1 MCRHFV
7 LNGNRWIVD
16 IARQR
21 EGRGSCAQLSG
32 GYPLLSP
39 QLPKKGAGDENSP

>member
-1 MCRHFV
+1 MCHQFV
-7 LNGNRWIVD
+7 RNGNKWIVD

-21 EGRGSCAQLSG
+21 EGSGAQLSG

>member
-1 MCRHFV
+1 MCHQFV
-7 LNGNRWIVD
+7 RNGNKWIVD

-21 EGRGSCAQLSG
+21 EGRAQLSG